1 MTVDEDVD
9 AVKTKIKDMVTAYN
23 DVINYIADQSDSDW
37 GSDSGMMAVKRNLQK
52 MLTSQVATGGSLSTL
67 SQLGLETQRDGTLS
81 IDDTVLEEAIST
93 NMNDLDKLLA
103 GVDGIDGISST
114 FKDYLDMATDR
125 ADGLAAT
132 RQVSTDRTLK
142 TIESSI
148 AKMEE
153 RLEKREELLRSQF
166 DAMELMISNLN
177 STGSY
182 LTQQLSLLNS

>member
-52 MLTSQVATGGSLSTL
+52 MLTSQVATGGGLTTL

-81 IDDTVLEEAIST
+81 IDNTVLEEAIST

-103 GVDGIDGISST
+103 GIDGIDGISNT
-114 FKDYLDMATDR
+114 FKDYLDTATDR

-142 TIESSI
+142 TIESNI